1 MSITPRAG
9 VLCFVEQDDD
19 GVVDASLRALTFA
32 RSLAESS
39 DAALSAAVIG
49 ETSSTL
55 LEILSSFGVSDA
67 YQVSLHGLAA
77 YAPLGWARALVE
89 LVKSTGVNAL
99 VAAGSD
105 RGNEVMANVGASMG
119 LPMVANCLSASW
131 SDASSVRLSRQRW
144 AGSLIEEAVL
154 EGVPALLSVASD
166 GVAASPAK
174 DPTPTTSHEFRLDV
188 NETDSSVHVAE
199 WIGRGGG
206 VALADARVVVGG
218 GRGVGSEDGFAALD
232 ELALLLGAA
241 VGVSRAV
248 TSAGWR
254 PHAQQVG
261 QTGTRISAEL
271 YLACGIS
278 GATQHLAGCRSAKHV
293 VTINTDA
300 DAPFLSRADYAIVGD
315 LSVVIPALV
324 LAIEARKSAH

>member
-1 MSITPRAG
+1 MSDVAG
-9 VLCFVEQDDD
+9 VLCFVECDDD

-39 DAALSAAVIG
+39 GGPLVAAAFGIVPSTVLESLS
-49 ETSSTL
+49 T
-55 LEILSSFGVSDA
+55 FGVRDA
-67 YQVSLHGLAA
+67 HQLLLNGLEA
-77 YAPLGWARALVE
+77 YAPLGWARALHE
-89 LVKSTGVNAL
+89 LVASTGVDAL
-99 VAAGSD
+99 VVAGSD
-105 RGNEVMANVGASMG
+105 RGNEVLANLGATMG
-119 LPMVANCLSASW
+119 IPMVANCLSASW
-131 SDASSVRLSRQRW
+131 IDATSIRLSRQRW
-144 AGSLIEEAVL
+144 AGSLIEDAVL

-166 GVAASPAK
+166 GVMASPAQAPV
-174 DPTPTTSHEFRLDV
+174 PTALHELQLDT
-188 NETDSSVHVAE
+188 NETDASVQVVE

-218 GRGVGSEDGFAALD
+218 GRGVGSEEGFAALD
-232 ELALLLGAA
+232 ELAGLLGAA

-300 DAPFLSRADYAIVGD
+300 DAPFLSRADYAVVGD
-315 LSVVIPALV
+315 LGVVIPALV
-324 LAIEARKSAH
+324 SAIQARKSSH